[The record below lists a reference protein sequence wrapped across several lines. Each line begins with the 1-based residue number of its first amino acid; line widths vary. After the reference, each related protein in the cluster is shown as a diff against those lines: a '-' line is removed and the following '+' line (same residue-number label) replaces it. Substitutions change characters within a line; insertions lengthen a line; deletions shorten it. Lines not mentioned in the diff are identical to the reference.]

1 MYNNIVS
8 FGGNIMEKVKVMTLG
23 GLDED
28 GRNLTIVEVDE
39 KIVIIDAGLKYPDHS
54 LLGVEIIIPNFS
66 YLVERKD
73 KIVGIFITHGH
84 DDVMGALPYFIK
96 ECNVPIYTAPFTS
109 LIIEDMMRQHQINE
123 YTLKPIK
130 RQDKLNLNGLEI
142 RTFGLTHSI
151 CDTIGIAI
159 KTKHGY
165 IVHASEYII
174 DFDQNLPSFDCDITE
189 FAEIGKEGVYMLMTE
204 SRNSERV
211 GFTSPRHRVK
221 SALEPIIEASEGR
234 VVISLYQQNL
244 FRLIEVFELAI
255 KYKKKIFFAN
265 DNHRPYIN
273 YLKKLKYYQLPDKI
287 ELHPNQFNNHRDD
300 VIIVVADQGPNV
312 FRLMHSI
319 ATGDHASIL
328 LKQSDTVIIASP
340 VVAGTE
346 RDAARMQN
354 ELFKDG
360 VSVVNL
366 SREQFFTMH
375 PSSEDLKMMLTMFK
389 PTYYIPLKGE
399 YRQLIENANLALNRG
414 YHATNIIVLDN
425 GQVAQFKDGQIE
437 ALSEFIDIEDVLID
451 GKESLDSTGLVL
463 RDREILATD
472 GTLIVGIVINH
483 QTKEILGGPDVQSR
497 GVIYLKDADYVVK
510 ECGHI
515 LENVINKAVQE
526 NRYENISARN
536 EAREQMSKY
545 VLKMTGKKPMI
556 LPVIIEINA

>member
-130 RQDKLNLNGLEI
+130 RQDKLNLKGLEI

-300 VIIVVADQGPNV
+300 VIIVVCIC
-312 FRLMHSI
+312 S
-319 ATGDHASIL
+319 
-328 LKQSDTVIIASP
+328 
-340 VVAGTE
+340 
-346 RDAARMQN
+346 
-354 ELFKDG
+354 
-360 VSVVNL
+360 
-366 SREQFFTMH
+366 
-375 PSSEDLKMMLTMFK
+375 
-389 PTYYIPLKGE
+389 
-399 YRQLIENANLALNRG
+399 
-414 YHATNIIVLDN
+414 
-425 GQVAQFKDGQIE
+425 
-437 ALSEFIDIEDVLID
+437 
-451 GKESLDSTGLVL
+451 
-463 RDREILATD
+463 
-472 GTLIVGIVINH
+472 
-483 QTKEILGGPDVQSR
+483 
-497 GVIYLKDADYVVK
+497 
-510 ECGHI
+510 
-515 LENVINKAVQE
+515 
-526 NRYENISARN
+526 
-536 EAREQMSKY
+536 
-545 VLKMTGKKPMI
+545 
-556 LPVIIEINA
+556 

>member
-130 RQDKLNLNGLEI
+130 RQDKLNLKGLEI

>member
-28 GRNLTIVEVDE
+28 GRNLTIVEVDD
-39 KIVIIDAGLKYPDHS
+39 KIVVIDAGLKYPDQS

-66 YLVERKD
+66 YLVERQD

-96 ECNVPIYTAPFTS
+96 ECNVPIYTAPFTA
-109 LIIEDMMRQHQINE
+109 LIIEDMMRQHQITQ
-123 YTLKPIK
+123 YTLKTIK
-130 RQDKLNLNGLEI
+130 REDKLNLKGLEI

-189 FAEIGKEGVYMLMTE
+189 FADIGKEGVYMLMTE

-221 SALEPIIEASEGR
+221 TALEPIIEASEGR

-319 ATGDHASIL
+319 ATGDHPSIL

-366 SREQFFTMH
+366 SREQFLTMH

-414 YHATNIIVLDN
+414 YHATKIIVLDN
-425 GQVAQFKDGQIE
+425 GQIAQFKDGQME
-437 ALSEFIDIEDVLID
+437 AMSEFIDIEDVLID

-515 LENVINKAVQE
+515 LENVINKAVEE
-526 NRYENISARN
+526 NRYDNISARN

>member
-1 MYNNIVS
+1 
-8 FGGNIMEKVKVMTLG
+8 MEKVKVMTLG